1 MIEVNDNRAEMTI
14 EVDYFQSREEVM
26 GDIARTGFWPT
37 TYVSQ
42 ASPELPLHYHDYD
55 IIGYVISGA
64 TYLLDVD
71 QNRIDIKAG
80 TRLTIPRGT
89 WHAEGAG
96 NEQVTYIVTVN
107 EPIPLL
113 QALAMKEPKGPVPE
127 LT

>member
-1 MIEVNDNRAEMTI
+1 MTEANDVRPEMTI
-14 EVDYFQSREEVM
+14 EVGYFQNREEVM
-26 GDIARTGFWPT
+26 GDIAKTGFWPT

-55 IIGYVISGA
+55 IIGYVISGS
-64 TYLLDVD
+64 TYLLDAD

-80 TRLTIPRGT
+80 TRLSIPRGA

-96 NEQVTYIVTVN
+96 SDRVTYIVTVN

-113 QALAMKEPKGPVPE
+113 QALAMKEPKGPLPG

>member
-1 MIEVNDNRAEMTI
+1 MTEANDNRPEMTI
-14 EVDYFQSREEVM
+14 EVDYFQNREEVM
-26 GDIARTGFWPT
+26 ADIARTGFWPT

-71 QNRIDIKAG
+71 QNRIDLKAG
-80 TRLTIPRGT
+80 TRLTIPHGT